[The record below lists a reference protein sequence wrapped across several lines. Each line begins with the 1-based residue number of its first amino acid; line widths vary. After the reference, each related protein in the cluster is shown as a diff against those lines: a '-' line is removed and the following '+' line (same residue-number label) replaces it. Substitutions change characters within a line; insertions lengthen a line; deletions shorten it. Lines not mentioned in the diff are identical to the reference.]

1 MLPIILMEFNNI
13 ITDFKNIYYS
23 NLLFAANKE
32 NIDPELIKILHNEK
46 EPIDKEQVDNNLN
59 LSESNATESNNFLYQ
74 KPWTKLNLIHKV
86 IKIKE
91 YLVSM
96 GVDDSET
103 RNNMK
108 DDIIT
113 MIKDKKT
120 KINYDSKS
128 LKILEITGLK
138 LN

>member
-1 MLPIILMEFNNI
+1 MEFNNI

-23 NLLFAANKE
+23 NLLFAAKNM
-32 NIDPELIKILHNEK
+32 DPELIKILYNEK
-46 EPIDKEQVDNNLN
+46 EPVNKEYVDNNVN

-74 KPWTKLNLIHKV
+74 KPWTKLNLIHKK

-96 GVDDSET
+96 GIDDSET
-103 RNNMK
+103 RNNMQ
-108 DDIIT
+108 DDIII
-113 MIKDKKT
+113 MMKDKKT

>member
-23 NLLFAANKE
+23 NLLFAAKNM
-32 NIDPELIKILHNEK
+32 DPELIKILYNEK
-46 EPIDKEQVDNNLN
+46 EPVNKEYVDNNVN

-74 KPWTKLNLIHKV
+74 KPWTKLNLIHKK

-96 GVDDSET
+96 GIDDSET
-103 RNNMK
+103 RNNMQ
-108 DDIIT
+108 DDIII
-113 MIKDKKT
+113 MMKDKKT

>member
-1 MLPIILMEFNNI
+1 MEFNNI

-32 NIDPELIKILHNEK
+32 NIDPELIKVLHNEK
-46 EPIDKEQVDNNLN
+46 ESINKELDKEQVDNNLN

>member
-1 MLPIILMEFNNI
+1 MEFNNI